1 MNDKHPNNHLANPLA
16 YEEMGLLAENINTL
30 GKATQFA
37 RNLLSGHRYQ
47 TGELTLSHADSV
59 CKIIENMGGS
69 IEIRSAI
76 YLAYACGVLSKPNE
90 TIHQNF
96 DKNLTELAISCQKIL
111 EI

>member
-47 TGELTLSHADSV
+47 TGELTLMLIQFV
-59 CKIIENMGGS
+59 RLLKIWAVQLKFAPQFTWHMLVG
-69 IEIRSAI
+69 
-76 YLAYACGVLSKPNE
+76 
-90 TIHQNF
+90 F
-96 DKNLTELAISCQKIL
+96 
-111 EI
+111 